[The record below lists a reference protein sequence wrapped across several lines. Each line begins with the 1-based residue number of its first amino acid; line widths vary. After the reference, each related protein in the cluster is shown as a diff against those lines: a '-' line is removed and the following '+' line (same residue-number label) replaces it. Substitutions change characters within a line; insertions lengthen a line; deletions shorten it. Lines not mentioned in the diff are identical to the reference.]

1 MRHRTAT
8 GRCGGWNRVFGK
20 DGSQELLIKYQND
33 ENVKLVE
40 DKFVAAPGEVMSERK
55 TTLDDMLDQTF
66 IKIISGQET
75 LDAFDSVVE
84 EWTTAGGQEM
94 TDEVNEWYSANK

>member
-1 MRHRTAT
+1 
-8 GRCGGWNRVFGK
+8 
-20 DGSQELLIKYQND
+20 
-33 ENVKLVE
+33 
-40 DKFVAAPGEVMSERK
+40 MSERK

>member
-1 MRHRTAT
+1 
-8 GRCGGWNRVFGK
+8 
-20 DGSQELLIKYQND
+20 
-33 ENVKLVE
+33 
-40 DKFVAAPGEVMSERK
+40 MSERK
-55 TTLDDMLDQTF
+55 TTMDDMLDQTF

-94 TDEVNEWYSANK
+94 TDEVNGWYSANK